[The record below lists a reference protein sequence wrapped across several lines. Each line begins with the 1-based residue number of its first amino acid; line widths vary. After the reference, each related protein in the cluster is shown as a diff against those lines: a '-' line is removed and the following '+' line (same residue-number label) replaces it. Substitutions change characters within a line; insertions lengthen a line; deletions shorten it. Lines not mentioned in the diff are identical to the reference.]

1 MILFR
6 SRKKS
11 AGGLS
16 HVCRQTAQFR
26 YAEHAPGKDFNDE
39 RGKISQKDV
48 RQASCQHTLIKKKQT
63 A

>member
-6 SRKKS
+6 SRQKS

-26 YAEHAPGKDFNDE
+26 YAEHAPGKDF
-39 RGKISQKDV
+39 
-48 RQASCQHTLIKKKQT
+48 
-63 A
+63 